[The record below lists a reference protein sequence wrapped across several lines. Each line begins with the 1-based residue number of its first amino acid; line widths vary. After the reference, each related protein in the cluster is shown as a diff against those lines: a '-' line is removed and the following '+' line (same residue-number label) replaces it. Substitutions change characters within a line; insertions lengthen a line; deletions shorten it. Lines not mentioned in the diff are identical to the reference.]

1 MNVRRNTDG
10 IGTSGL
16 CISQLSFDVP
26 GELYAARAAKTVV
39 KGVSGL
45 PTYYIDSRT
54 KSKGVVSVTCLDR
67 LAFADID
74 FPIDKCL
81 ELGLIKYP
89 SQSKFPKTGV
99 KTKIYLDTSENKYY
113 KWNGS
118 KYEET
123 KEANYTPTLPILEV
137 REIII
142 SLVGFSDI
150 TGIPSWLTE
159 IPRAKLQCTCSEI
172 LSFIAE
178 CCCGFFYMTDDNVC
192 TFVPYGSYS
201 ASMAV
206 KEHTALDIG
215 IDYKA
220 NGILC
225 TNGSGVQYSMGNVG
239 YSYDTL
245 QINSDLITQTGCEEI
260 WGRASGKTVTQF
272 KCDKAV
278 VSSVPYPAEL
288 INFAQG
294 YDLIAHSVSCKI
306 TACGIIAS
314 LTGNAPSDGEIGS
327 RHRLTRNKVELG
339 KKSGNIMHTKYQG
352 LIVLE
357 DETDKKSDKTSKE

>member
-1 MNVRRNTDG
+1 MRRNTDG

-74 FPIDKCL
+74 FPLSKIDSSRYYSLKAL
-81 ELGLIKYP
+81 EEGKKSDYSSKKITKAEYTAYLNQLTAAEKDFENIPITSVVQLI
-89 SQSKFPKTGV
+89 V
-99 KTKIYLDTSENKYY
+99 N
-113 KWNGS
+113 
-118 KYEET
+118 
-123 KEANYTPTLPILEV
+123 EA
-137 REIII
+137 
-142 SLVGFSDI
+142 GFSGI
-150 TGIPSWLTE
+150 SGIPSWITTIKRE
-159 IPRAKLQCTCSEI
+159 KLECSCSEI

-178 CCCGFFYMTDDNVC
+178 CCCGFFYMTDNDVC

-201 ASMAV
+201 SSMAV
-206 KEHTALDIG
+206 KSHTALDIG
-215 IDYKA
+215 IDYTA

-225 TNGSGVQYSMGNVG
+225 TDGKGVQYSRGGVG
-239 YSYDTL
+239 FPYDTL
-245 QINSDLITQTGCEEI
+245 QINSDLITNNGCEEI
-260 WGRASGKTVTQF
+260 WNRARGKTVTQF
-272 KCDKAV
+272 KCDKAI

-288 INFAQG
+288 IKFAQG
-294 YDLIAHSVSCKI
+294 YNLIAHSISCKI

-314 LTGNAPSDGEIGS
+314 LSGNAPSDGEIGS

-339 KKSGNIMHTKYQG
+339 KRSGNVMHTKYQG
-352 LIVLE
+352 LIILD
-357 DETDKKSDKTSKE
+357 DEE

>member
-1 MNVRRNTDG
+1 MRRNTDG

-26 GELYAARAAKTVV
+26 DGFESPRTAKTVV

-45 PTYYIDSRT
+45 PTYYIDNRT
-54 KSKGVVSVTCLDR
+54 KSKGIVSVTCLDR

-74 FPIDKCL
+74 FPLDKCL

-89 SQSKFPKTGV
+89 SRSKFPKKGV
-99 KTKIYLDTSENKYY
+99 KTKIYLDTSESKYY

-123 KEANYTPTLPILEV
+123 KETNYTPALPISEV

-142 SLVGFSDI
+142 DLVGLADL
-150 TGIPSWLTE
+150 TGIPLWLTE

-178 CCCGFFYMTDDNVC
+178 CCCGFFYMTENNVC

-206 KEHTALDIG
+206 EKHTAIDIG
-215 IDYKA
+215 IAYKA

-225 TNGSGVQYSMGNVG
+225 TNGSGEQYSRGNAG

-245 QINSDLITQTGCEEI
+245 QIDSDLITNDGCEEI
-260 WGRASGKTVTQF
+260 WNRASGKTVTQF

-278 VSSVPYPAEL
+278 VPSVPYPAEL
-288 INFAQG
+288 MKFAQG

-314 LTGNAPSDGEIGS
+314 LSGNAPSDGEIGS

-339 KKSGNIMHTKYQG
+339 KKSGNIMYTKYQG
-352 LIVLE
+352 IIVLE
-357 DETDKKSDKTSKE
+357 DKE